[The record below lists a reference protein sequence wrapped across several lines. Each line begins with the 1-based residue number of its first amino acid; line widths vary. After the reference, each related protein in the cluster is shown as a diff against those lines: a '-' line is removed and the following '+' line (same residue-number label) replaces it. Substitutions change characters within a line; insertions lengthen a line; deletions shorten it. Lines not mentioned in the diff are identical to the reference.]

1 MKTFQIMIE
10 MTNHAVI
17 FDTAETTFK
26 VDEIV
31 DNFEADDTAKSIKV
45 FRFNEEC
52 GNYGL
57 VHQQVKEAPAR
68 RMVGFGRW

>member
-1 MKTFQIMIE
+1 MKTFQSIIE
-10 MTNHAVI
+10 LNNHAVV
-17 FDTAETTFK
+17 FDTAETPFK

-31 DNFEADDTAKSIKV
+31 DSFEADDKAKSIKV

-57 VHQQVKEAPAR
+57 VHQQFKEAPMR

>member
-10 MTNHAVI
+10 MNNHAVI

-31 DNFEADDTAKSIKV
+31 DSFEADSKAKSIKV
-45 FRFNEEC
+45 YRFNEEC
-52 GNYGL
+52 GSYGL
-57 VHQQVKEAPAR
+57 VHQQTKEAPER
-68 RMVGFGRW
+68 RMIGFGRW

>member
-1 MKTFQIMIE
+1 MNTFQIIIE
-10 MTNHAVI
+10 MNNHAVI
-17 FDTAETTFK
+17 FDTAETPFK

-31 DNFEADDTAKSIKV
+31 DSFEANDKAKSIKV

-57 VHQQVKEAPAR
+57 VHQQTKEVTER
-68 RMVGFGRW
+68 RMIGFGRW

>member
-1 MKTFQIMIE
+1 MKTFQIIIE
-10 MTNHAVI
+10 LTNHAVI
-17 FDTAETTFK
+17 FDAAETPFK

-31 DNFEADDTAKSIKV
+31 DSFEADDKAKTIKI

-57 VHQQVKEAPAR
+57 VHQQTKEIPTR

>member
-10 MTNHAVI
+10 MDNHAII
-17 FDTAETTFK
+17 FDTAETSFR

-31 DNFEADDTAKSIKV
+31 DDFNNDNRAKSIKV
-45 FRFNEEC
+45 FRLIEEC

-57 VHQQVKEAPAR
+57 VHQQTKETER
-68 RMVGFGRW
+68 RLVGFGRW